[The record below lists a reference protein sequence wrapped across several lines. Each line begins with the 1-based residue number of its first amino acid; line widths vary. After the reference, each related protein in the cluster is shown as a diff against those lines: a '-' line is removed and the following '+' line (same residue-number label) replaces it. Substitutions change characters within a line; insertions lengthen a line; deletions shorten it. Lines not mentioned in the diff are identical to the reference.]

1 MAEHKYLDETGLSQV
16 WNKSKTY
23 FADKESV
30 NSELSKKINFPLN
43 GTDGQVLIKNGNTS
57 KWGNIP
63 SPELE
68 YADNETLIGYLNGDS
83 VSITGNEPVSTSNLK
98 TAYDNIISAIAM
110 VGKSITITGGEAS
123 YNTATSYNFRFPDN
137 GERTITTNGLSY
149 ISTSERLNI
158 LVPNPCKIRTYGTL
172 QISPYNPN
180 NASGSVGPY
189 SYTLQLKKTSD
200 LSNLA
205 TLYSGSNGTMQGSS
219 NWYSLNIDAT
229 VEIPDSPQVYLIFT
243 CNSSYSRYHRLKY
256 DLTLETV
263 I

>member
-1 MAEHKYLDETGLSQV
+1 MAEYKYLDETGLSQV
-16 WNKSKTY
+16 WNKSKTH

-30 NSELSKKINFPLN
+30 NLELSKKIDFPPN
-43 GTDGQVLIKNGNTS
+43 GNDGQVLIKNGNAS
-57 KWGNIP
+57 EWGDIP

-68 YADNETLIGYLNGDS
+68 YADNETLIDYLNGDS

-110 VGKSITITGGEAS
+110 AGKSITIKGGE
-123 YNTATSYNFRFPDN
+123 TSNNSTTSCPFRFSDN
-137 GERTITTNGLSY
+137 GERTITENGLSY

-158 LVPNPCKIRTYGTL
+158 LVPNPCKLRTYGTL
-172 QISPYNPN
+172 QISPYNP
-180 NASGSVGPY
+180 SSSSSSVGPY
-189 SYTLQLKKTSD
+189 SYSLQLKKTSD

-205 TLYSGSNGTMQGSS
+205 TLYSGSNGSMYGN

-229 VEIPDSPQVYLIFT
+229 VEIPDSPQVYLIFQ
-243 CNSSYSRYHRLKY
+243 CDSSYKRYHRLKY

>member
-30 NSELSKKINFPLN
+30 NSELSKKIDFPSN
-43 GTDGQVLIKNGNTS
+43 GNDGQVLIKNGNTS
-57 KWGNIP
+57 EWGNIP

-68 YADNETLIGYLNGDS
+68 YTDNETLIDYLNGDS

-110 VGKSITITGGEAS
+110 VGKSITIKGSEAS
-123 YNTATSYNFRFPDN
+123 YNSTTSCDFRFSDN
-137 GERTITTNGLSY
+137 GERTITANGLSY

-172 QISPYNPN
+172 QISPYNP
-180 NASGSVGPY
+180 SGGGVGPY
-189 SYTLQLKKTSD
+189 SYSLLLKKTSD

-205 TLYSGSNGTMQGSS
+205 TLYSGSNGNMNGDD
-219 NWYSLNIDAT
+219 WYPLNIDAT
-229 VEIPDSPQVYLIFT
+229 VEIPDSPKVYLIFH
-243 CNSSYSRYHRLKY
+243 CNSSYKRYHRLKY